1 MRYLTLG
8 GTSTASLRQACALR
22 THGLRARRPAGYDL
36 QLTLTRYDLQLTLT
50 RYDLQLDLAP
60 PVRHALAELL
70 ETVEPLVA
78 RALGADAEYAT
89 ASSQRAAIY
98 SHA

>member
-1 MRYLTLG
+1 MAFALT
-8 GTSTASLRQACALR
+8 ACERGVRLVK
-22 THGLRARRPAGYDL
+22 YDL
-36 QLTLTRYDLQLTLT
+36 QLTLTS

-60 PVRHALAELL
+60 PVRRALAELL

>member
-1 MRYLTLG
+1 MRLVQYN
-8 GTSTASLRQACALR
+8 
-22 THGLRARRPAGYDL
+22 L
-36 QLTLTRYDLQLTLT
+36 QLILT

-60 PVRHALAELL
+60 PVRRALAELL

>member
-1 MRYLTLG
+1 MRRERP
-8 GTSTASLRQACALR
+8 TAL
-22 THGLRARRPAGYDL
+22 L
-36 QLTLTRYDLQLTLT
+36 QLDPQLTLT

-89 ASSQRAAIY
+89 ASEQRAAMC